1 MHHPPSKMVA
11 LKNMLLAAVSITAA
25 TSKVIRR
32 DAAQIQSDLVNST
45 RQSSGQQRLETDLC
59 VQMDINGDVVSLTD
73 ATNNYSGGLFGAI
86 PVQNAESNLED
97 SIKSATSNAKASGP
111 VSSSDSQDIIDYI
124 NNTLEPNIDSAVTA
138 IINKMSQFQSAGLAG
153 TVRDDLDNLK
163 SETDDLGA
171 ALVNKAASDKKT
183 QANAALDAIDADFQR
198 AIAAY
203 N

>member
-1 MHHPPSKMVA
+1 MVA

-32 DAAQIQSDLVNST
+32 DAAQIQSDL
-45 RQSSGQQRLETDLC
+45 
-59 VQMDINGDVVSLTD
+59 MDINGDVVSLTD
-73 ATNNYSGGLFGAI
+73 ATNSYSGGLFGAI

-97 SIKSATSNAKASGP
+97 SIQSATSNAQASGP

-153 TVRDDLDNLK
+153 TVRTDLDNLK